1 MSFRIQSLRMRVIA
15 DYLCWVL
22 TEVSDLSLKRLFL
35 IPFFN
40 FVEVNWIFIGERIKD
55 VDIFNCIFAS
65 LFVAVDEINPV
76 IDVFWYISTLKF
88 SPQFG
93 NKPIR
98 IFIGPGWQND
108 VIDNNFLLGSSVFV
122 VILVDKH
129 FGKGVDFGNQLSE
142 ISGGRNGIVPRA
154 KVTVEDPVCYIESTT
169 LKSKCAYAVGSDSDE
184 EIENDG
190 WRTVV
195 RSKMILIKKLFL
207 IFIVILLH
215 KISDSVFVT
224 LHTHIF
230 SQIPK
235 MFVMLFYFLESS
247 NERPGK
253 NWVLGYIT
261 VTSTCY
267 LV

>member
-1 MSFRIQSLRMRVIA
+1 MRVIA
-15 DYLCWVL
+15 DDLCWVL
-22 TEVSDLSLKRLFL
+22 AKVSDLSLKRLFL

-40 FVEVNWIFIGERIKD
+40 FVEVDWIFIGERIKYIY
-55 VDIFNCIFAS
+55 IFNGIFAP

-207 IFIVILLH
+207 IFTVVFFH
-215 KISDSVFVT
+215 EISNSVFVT
-224 LHTHIF
+224 LHSHIF
-230 SQIPK
+230 SQISE
-235 MFVMLFYFLESS
+235 MFIVFFHFLKFGYK
-247 NERPGK
+247 RPRK
-253 NWVLGYIT
+253 DRVLGYIGIA
-261 VTSTCY
+261 STCN
-267 LV
+267 LVQPL